1 MKPRRRR
8 NRGPGFR
15 RDRNP
20 LTWLLRHAQNAL
32 AALGRLARQPL
43 ATLMTAG
50 VIGIAIALPSGL
62 YLLID
67 NVRTLTGGW
76 DGGSSISLFLAEDLD
91 DRQAE
96 KVRARIAQRPDVAE
110 ARLISRE
117 QALQEFRRR
126 SGFGEALDL
135 LDHNPL
141 PAVVL
146 VRPAPDA
153 ASAEATGRLAKEL
166 EGFREIDM
174 VRVDLQW
181 VRRLEAITR
190 TLERGIYLLA
200 GLLSAA
206 VLLIIGNTVRLEI
219 QNRHSEIEVIKLVGG
234 TDAFIRRP
242 FLYEGLWYGLLG
254 ALIAIALVVGG
265 LALMQGPVQ
274 RLAGLYQSD
283 FSLDILTSGTLLAV
297 LLGGPLLGLAGAW
310 LAVNRHLARI
320 QPE

>member
-1 MKPRRRR
+1 MKPRRHR